1 MALVVFG
8 SQKGS
13 PGASLTALAVAA
25 AWPKDPYR
33 RTLLVEADPD
43 GGVLAV
49 RYQLGREPGL
59 LSLAASGRHGIARS
73 DLWSHAQEIP
83 GGLAAVVAPDRPDQA
98 TAALHAAG
106 ATLGPWLQSLPDVD
120 VIADVGRLSPSSPAL
135 SFAAA
140 ADMILMV
147 ARPTAEQIQ
156 PAAERV
162 NTLQTINP
170 KVGWCLIGDKPH
182 SPDEIERVH
191 KVTVVGVLANDP
203 RGAAALE
210 RGGSARRIRRSAL
223 VRSASELSASIAG
236 WVHRN
241 QPRRASNGTSS
252 HGWDVVEDSNRTTAA
267 AANGG
272 DPTTDD
278 PPSPPPPTT
287 APSGSELN
295 GVSTAVET
303 ARRLAPGGES

>member
-13 PGASLTALAVAA
+13 PGASLTALVVAA
-25 AWPKDPYR
+25 SWPTDPTR

-43 GGVLAV
+43 GGVLAI

-59 LSLAASGRHGIARS
+59 LSLAASGRHGVARS
-73 DLWSHAQEIP
+73 DLWSHTQELP

-106 ATLGPWLQSLPDVD
+106 ATLGAWLQSLPDVD

-156 PAAERV
+156 PAAERI
-162 NTLQTINP
+162 NTLQTVNP
-170 KVGWCLIGDKPH
+170 SVGWCLIGESPH
-182 SPDEIERVH
+182 TPNEIERVH
-191 KVTVVGVLANDP
+191 KVTVVGVLADDP

-210 RGGSARRIRRSAL
+210 RGGSDRRIRRSAL
-223 VRSASELSASIAG
+223 IRSASELSVSIAG

-241 QPRRASNGTSS
+241 QPRRASNGST
-252 HGWDVVEDSNRTTAA
+252 HGWDVVDDSNRSTTATAGDA
-267 AANGG
+267 ATSI
-272 DPTTDD
+272 PL
-278 PPSPPPPTT
+278 PSTPPTPL
-287 APSGSELN
+287 AGSELN
-295 GVSTAVET
+295 GASTVVE
-303 ARRLAPGGES
+303 AALEVDRGGES

>member
-25 AWPKDPYR
+25 AWPTDPLR

-43 GGVLAV
+43 GGVLAI

-59 LSLAASGRHGIARS
+59 LSLAASGRHGVARG
-73 DLWSHAQEIP
+73 DLWSHTQEIP

-162 NTLQTINP
+162 NTLQTVNP
-170 KVGWCLIGDKPH
+170 KVGWCLIGDSPH
-182 SPDEIERVH
+182 PPDEIERVH
-191 KVTVVGVLANDP
+191 KVTVVGVLADDP
-203 RGAAALE
+203 KGAAALE
-210 RGGSARRIRRSAL
+210 RGGSARRVRRSAL
-223 VRSASELSASIAG
+223 VRSASELSASIEA

-241 QPRRASNGTSS
+241 QPRRASNGSG
-252 HGWDVVEDSNRTTAA
+252 HGWDVV
-267 AANGG
+267 G
-272 DPTTDD
+272 DPNRSAEVTATDD
-278 PPSPPPPTT
+278 AATDTALSPSPPPTP
-287 APSGSELN
+287 PHGSELN
-295 GVSTAVET
+295 GVSTAVEA
-303 ARRLAPGGES
+303 ARRVARGDES